1 MITGGQSYV
10 SAPPAFSADGRLL
23 LVCSGRTVSVF
34 STDTAMLVSEL
45 EGHERDVTAVVVV
58 PPPAAV
64 ASTAAAKLASY
75 CWTAGLDGVLIYWD
89 FMAAEAVRKVQVGLP
104 VHSMVVP
111 NICRASRGAEVST
124 PFAFIAVK
132 DTSKPANGAKALRGK
147 MRIYDLTKGCQ
158 VGSVLAETH
167 KPENIVASSSGE
179 FLGITN
185 KRKLHIWRIPTKD
198 FKPDKIR
205 KIKLQHTKNL
215 TTLAFHPSERIV
227 AGGDVTGRILIW
239 RGFGNTKF
247 SDESGAKSKL
257 DDGRDGVRGD
267 DDAETCTTWHWHS
280 SGVRFLRFSSDG
292 AYLFS
297 GGLEGVIVVWQLDT
311 GKRRYKPR
319 LGSPLLFFVDS
330 PDSSISCVSCT
341 SNQVYLL
348 KMPNMEVMKSIAGIK
363 LPIASSKLSECHG
376 AVCGFDYTRRLVAIP
391 TEDYC
396 IQFYN
401 LFDNAEVSEVQVCER
416 NFQPVDDTTMYIS
429 LVSLSLDGNL
439 MCTVDV
445 KLPEEE
451 LGGLV
456 TLKFWNLG
464 SSAGHYFLST
474 VIYEPH
480 SDAGVS
486 AVAFRPG
493 ISMAVSASFGG
504 TFKVWVQSSSRQPS
518 DGKNHSGWRC
528 QSVGSYKKK
537 PMTAA
542 AFSADGSVLAVAAES
557 VITLWDPDNNA
568 LVGVLAEALSPV
580 TGLSFVGTSSFFMSL
595 SQSSRPQVAVWN
607 VSNLSIHWSYGLFA
621 EAACSSPDESQ
632 FAVLTILRCPDG
644 GTLAEQDGVILLFD
658 AENPNPVSSWSVKK
672 ARSGSIAFVKG
683 GLSLDDTNG
692 SRDGEAPLLVYV
704 NGSHEYAIFD
714 PRNKEELV
722 ISKNKDRKIRAEEP
736 APIGYASIYGELPKL
751 ESAKGVKDV
760 PFIPSDRP
768 WETIFS
774 GSSHVLPPLTKLCSA
789 FLSSLLE
796 KRPVTNEEP

>member
-23 LVCSGRTVSVF
+23 LVCSGRAVSVF
-34 STDTAMLVSEL
+34 STATAMLVSEL
-45 EGHERDVTAVVVV
+45 EGHEGDVTAVVVV
-58 PPPAAV
+58 APPAQA
-64 ASTAAAKLASY
+64 TAAAKLASY

-89 FMAAEAVRKVQVGLP
+89 FLAAEVVRKVQVGLP

-111 NICRASRGAEVST
+111 NICRTSKGAEVPT
-124 PFAFIAVK
+124 PFAFISVE
-132 DTSKPANGAKALRGK
+132 DTSKPASEAKALRGQMK
-147 MRIYDLTKGCQ
+147 IYDLTKGRQ
-158 VGSVLAETH
+158 VGGLLAETR

-179 FLGITN
+179 FLGIAN
-185 KRKLHIWRIPTKD
+185 KRKLHIWSIPTKD

-205 KIKLQHTKNL
+205 KIKLRHTKNL
-215 TTLAFHPSERIV
+215 TTLAFHPTERTV

-239 RGFGNTKF
+239 RCFGKSKF
-247 SDESGAKSKL
+247 SESSVKSKE
-257 DDGRDGVRGD
+257 DEGRDGVRGD
-267 DDAETCTTWHWHS
+267 DDADTCTTWHWHS
-280 SGVRFLRFSSDG
+280 SSVKFLKFSSDG

-341 SNQVYLL
+341 NNQVYLL
-348 KMPNMEVMKSIAGIK
+348 KMPNMEVMRSIAGIK
-363 LPIASSKLSECHG
+363 LPIASRNLGG
-376 AVCGFDYTRRLVAIP
+376 AGRAVYGFDYTNRLVAIP

-401 LFDNAEVSEVQVCER
+401 LFDNTEISEMQVCER
-416 NFQPVDDTTMYIS
+416 NFQPNDDITMYIS
-429 LVSLSLDGNL
+429 LVSLSIDGNL

-456 TLKFWNLG
+456 TLKFWNHG
-464 SSAGHYFLST
+464 SRAGHYSLST
-474 VIYEPH
+474 IIYEPH

-486 AVAFRPG
+486 SVAFRPG
-493 ISMAVSASFGG
+493 RNMAVSSSFGG
-504 TFKVWVQSSSRQPS
+504 NFKVWVQSLSSQSS
-518 DGKNHSGWRC
+518 DEKKCSGWRC

-537 PMTAA
+537 PMTSAV
-542 AFSADGSVLAVAAES
+542 FSADGSVLAVAAEN

-568 LVGVLAEALSPV
+568 LVGVIAETLSPV
-580 TGLSFVGTSSFFMSL
+580 TNLSFVGTSVFLMSL
-595 SQSSRPQVAVWN
+595 CQSSKPQIALWN
-607 VSNLSIHWSYGLFA
+607 VSNLSMQWSYSIYA
-621 EAACSSPDESQ
+621 EAACCSPDGSE
-632 FAVLTILRCPDG
+632 FAVLALLSCPDG
-644 GTLAEQDGVILLFD
+644 ETLTQQDGVILLFD
-658 AENPNPVSSWSVKK
+658 AESPNPIASWSVKK
-672 ARSGSIAFVKG
+672 ASGGSISFVKG
-683 GLSLDDTNG
+683 DVSLDANADS
-692 SRDGEAPLLVYV
+692 SRDKEAMLLVYV

-714 PRNKEELV
+714 PRKSEV
-722 ISKNKDRKIRAEEP
+722 VVSKNTHKKIQAEES
-736 APIGYASIYGELPKL
+736 APIGYASIYGDLQKL
-751 ESAKGVKDV
+751 ESKKEVSDV

-796 KRPVTNEEP
+796 NRPVGNE

>member
-1 MITGGQSYV
+1 MITGGQSVV

-34 STDTAMLVSEL
+34 STATAMLVSEL
-45 EGHERDVTAVVVV
+45 EGHEGDVTAVVVV
-58 PPPAAV
+58 PPPAGA
-64 ASTAAAKLASY
+64 TATPAAKLASN

-89 FMAAEAVRKVQVGLP
+89 FVAAEAVRKVQVGLP
-104 VHSMVVP
+104 VHSMVIP
-111 NICRASRGAEVST
+111 NICRTSKGAEVST
-124 PFAFIAVK
+124 PFAFISVE
-132 DTSKPANGAKALRGK
+132 DTSKPVNEAKALRGQL
-147 MRIYDLTKGCQ
+147 RIYDLTKGRK
-158 VGSVLAETH
+158 VGYLLAETS
-167 KPENIVASSSGE
+167 KPEKIVASSSGE

-198 FKPDKIR
+198 FKHDKIR
-205 KIKLQHTKNL
+205 KIKLRHTKNL
-215 TTLAFHPSERIV
+215 TTLAFHPSEGIV
-227 AGGDVTGRILIW
+227 AAGDVTGRILIW
-239 RGFGNTKF
+239 RGFGNAKF
-247 SDESGAKSKL
+247 SESSAKSKV
-257 DDGRDGVRGD
+257 DEGRDGVRGN
-267 DDAETCTTWHWHS
+267 DDADTCTTWHWHS
-280 SGVRFLRFSSDG
+280 SRVRFLKFSSDG

-341 SNQVYLL
+341 NNQVYLL
-348 KMPNMEVMKSIAGIK
+348 KMPNMEVMRSIAGIK
-363 LPIASSKLSECHG
+363 LPTASPSLGGSDR
-376 AVCGFDYTRRLVAIP
+376 VVYGFDYTNNLVAIP

-401 LFDNAEVSEVQVCER
+401 LFENTEVSELQVCER
-416 NFQPVDDTTMYIS
+416 NFQPVDDITMYIS
-429 LVSLSLDGNL
+429 LVSLSIDGSL

-456 TLKFWNLG
+456 TLKFWNG
-464 SSAGHYFLST
+464 SSAGNYFLST

-486 AVAFRPG
+486 AVVFRPG
-493 ISMAVSASFGG
+493 RNMAVSSSFGG
-504 TFKVWVQSSSRQPS
+504 NFKVWVQSFSSQSSNER
-518 DGKNHSGWRC
+518 NYAGWRC

-568 LVGVLAEALSPV
+568 LVGVIAETLSPI
-580 TGLSFVGTSSFFMSL
+580 TNLSFVGTSVYLMSL
-595 SQSSRPQVAVWN
+595 CQSSKPEVTVWN
-607 VSNLSIHWSYGLFA
+607 VSNLSMQWAYSIYA
-621 EAACSSPDESQ
+621 EAACCSPDGNE
-632 FAVLTILRCPDG
+632 FAVLTLLSCPDG
-644 GTLAEQDGVILLFD
+644 GTSTEQNGAILLFN
-658 AENPNPVSSWSVKK
+658 AESPNTVASWSVKK
-672 ARSGSIAFVKG
+672 ARGGNISFVKG
-683 GLSLDDTNG
+683 DVSSKDKETM
-692 SRDGEAPLLVYV
+692 LLVYV
-704 NGSHEYAIFD
+704 NGSHEYVIFD
-714 PRNKEELV
+714 PLKREELV
-722 ISKNKDRKIRAEEP
+722 VSRNIDKKIQAEEL
-736 APIGYASIYGELPKL
+736 APVGYASIYGELPKL
-751 ESAKGVKDV
+751 ESKKEVSDV

-796 KRPVTNEEP
+796 KRPVANE

>member
-34 STDTAMLVSEL
+34 STATAIVVSEL
-45 EGHERDVTAVVVV
+45 EGHEGDVTSVVVV
-58 PPPAAV
+58 AAPAQ
-64 ASTAAAKLASY
+64 ASAAAKLASY

-89 FMAAEAVRKVQVGLP
+89 FVAAEAVRKVQVGLP

-111 NICRASRGAEVST
+111 NIYRSSKGAVVST
-124 PFAFIAVK
+124 PFAFISVE
-132 DTSKPANGAKALRGK
+132 DMSKPANEAKALRGQ
-147 MRIYDLTKGCQ
+147 MRIYDLTKGRQ
-158 VGSVLAETH
+158 VGGLLAETR
-167 KPENIVASSSGE
+167 KPEKIVASSSGE
-179 FLGITN
+179 LLGITN
-185 KRKLHIWRIPTKD
+185 KRKLHIWSVPTKD
-198 FKPDKIR
+198 FKPDRIR
-205 KIKLQHTKNL
+205 KIKLRHTKNL

-239 RGFGNTKF
+239 RGFGNAKF
-247 SDESGAKSKL
+247 SGESGAKLKV
-257 DDGRDGVRGD
+257 DEGRDGVRGD
-267 DDAETCTTWHWHS
+267 DDADTCTTLHWHS
-280 SGVRFLRFSSDG
+280 SRVRFLNFSSDG
-292 AYLFS
+292 AHLFS

-341 SNQVYLL
+341 NNQVYLL
-348 KMPNMEVMKSIAGIK
+348 RMPNMEVMKSIAGIK
-363 LPIASSKLSECHG
+363 LPIASPKWDGSHR
-376 AVCGFDYTRRLVAIP
+376 VVYGFDYTNRLVAIP

-401 LFDNAEVSEVQVCER
+401 LLENTDVSEVQVCER
-416 NFQPVDDTTMYIS
+416 NFQPVDDITMYIS
-429 LVSLSLDGNL
+429 LVSLSIDGNL

-456 TLKFWNLG
+456 TLKFWNHG

-493 ISMAVSASFGG
+493 RNMAVSSSFGG
-504 TFKVWVQSSSRQPS
+504 NFKVWVQSISSQSS
-518 DGKNHSGWRC
+518 DERNYSGWRC

-568 LVGVLAEALSPV
+568 LVGVIAETLSPI
-580 TGLSFVGTSSFFMSL
+580 TNLSFVGTSAFLMSIC
-595 SQSSRPQVAVWN
+595 QSSQPQVAVWN
-607 VSNLSIHWSYGLFA
+607 VSSLSMQWSYRIFA
-621 EAACSSPDESQ
+621 EAACCSPDGGE
-632 FAVLTILRCPDG
+632 FAILALLSCPDG
-644 GTLAEQDGVILLFD
+644 GTLPEQNGVILLFD
-658 AENPNPVSSWSVKK
+658 AENPNPVASWSVKK
-672 ARSGSIAFVKG
+672 ARGGSISFVKSDI
-683 GLSLDDTNG
+683 SLDANTTG
-692 SRDGEAPLLVYV
+692 SRDGEALSLVYV
-704 NGSHEYAIFD
+704 NGSHEYVIFD
-714 PRNKEELV
+714 PRKDEELV
-722 ISKNKDRKIRAEEP
+722 ISKSTGKKIKAEEP
-736 APIGYASIYGELPKL
+736 ALIGYASIYGELPKL
-751 ESAKGVKDV
+751 ESTKEVSDI

-774 GSSHVLPPLTKLCSA
+774 GSSHVLPPLTKLCST

-796 KRPVTNEEP
+796 KRAVRNE

>member
-1 MITGGQSYV
+1 
-10 SAPPAFSADGRLL
+10 
-23 LVCSGRTVSVF
+23 
-34 STDTAMLVSEL
+34 MLVSEL
-45 EGHERDVTAVVVV
+45 EGHEGDVTAVVVV
-58 PPPAAV
+58 APPAQA
-64 ASTAAAKLASY
+64 TAAAKLASY

-89 FMAAEAVRKVQVGLP
+89 FLAAEVMRKVQVGLP

-111 NICRASRGAEVST
+111 DIYRTSKGVEVSS
-124 PFAFIAVK
+124 PFAFISVE
-132 DTSKPANGAKALRGK
+132 DTSKLASEPKALCGQ
-147 MRIYDLTKGCQ
+147 MRVYDLTKGRQ
-158 VGSVLAETH
+158 VGGLLAETR
-167 KPENIVASSSGE
+167 KPEKIVASSSGE

-205 KIKLQHTKNL
+205 KIKLRHTKHL
-215 TTLAFHPSERIV
+215 TTLAFHPTERTV

-239 RGFGNTKF
+239 RCFGNSKF
-247 SDESGAKSKL
+247 SESSVQSKE

-267 DDAETCTTWHWHS
+267 DDADTCTTWHWHS
-280 SGVRFLRFSSDG
+280 SSVRFLKFSSDG

-341 SNQVYLL
+341 NNQVYLL
-348 KMPNMEVMKSIAGIK
+348 KMPNMEVMRSIAGIK
-363 LPIASSKLSECHG
+363 LPIASPNLGGSNR
-376 AVCGFDYTRRLVAIP
+376 AVYGFDYTNRLVAIP

-401 LFDNAEVSEVQVCER
+401 LFENAEVSEVQVCER
-416 NFQPVDDTTMYIS
+416 NFQPIDDITMYIS
-429 LVSLSLDGNL
+429 MVSLSIDGDL

-445 KLPEEE
+445 KLPEEG

-456 TLKFWNLG
+456 TLKFWNHG
-464 SSAGHYFLST
+464 SRAGHYFLST

-480 SDAGVS
+480 SDDGVS
-486 AVAFRPG
+486 SVAFRPG
-493 ISMAVSASFGG
+493 RNMAVSSSFGG
-504 TFKVWVQSSSRQPS
+504 NFKVWVQSLSSQSNDER
-518 DGKNHSGWRC
+518 NCSGWRC

-537 PMTAA
+537 PMTSA

-557 VITLWDPDNNA
+557 TITLWDPDNNA
-568 LVGVLAEALSPV
+568 LVGVIAETLSPV
-580 TGLSFVGTSSFFMSL
+580 TNLSFVGTSVFLMSL
-595 SQSSRPQVAVWN
+595 CQSSRPQIALWN
-607 VSNLSIHWSYGLFA
+607 VSNLSMQWSYSIYA
-621 EAACSSPDESQ
+621 EAACCSPDGSE
-632 FAVLTILRCPDG
+632 FAVLALLSCPDG
-644 GTLAEQDGVILLFD
+644 EASTQQDGVILLFD
-658 AENPNPVSSWSVKK
+658 AESSNPIASWSVKK
-672 ARSGSIAFVKG
+672 ASGGSISFVKG
-683 GLSLDDTNG
+683 DVPLDANADS
-692 SRDGEAPLLVYV
+692 SRDKEPMLLVYV

-714 PRNKEELV
+714 PRESEEV
-722 ISKNKDRKIRAEEP
+722 VVSKNKHKKIQAEEP

-751 ESAKGVKDV
+751 EPKKEVTDV
-760 PFIPSDRP
+760 PFVPSDRP

-796 KRPVTNEEP
+796 KRPVANE

>member
-23 LVCSGRTVSVF
+23 LVCSGRAVSVF
-34 STDTAMLVSEL
+34 STATAMLVSEL
-45 EGHERDVTAVVVV
+45 EGHEGDVTAVVVMA
-58 PPPAAV
+58 PPAQP
-64 ASTAAAKLASY
+64 TAAAKLASY

-89 FMAAEAVRKVQVGLP
+89 FLAAEVVRKVQVGLP

-111 NICRASRGAEVST
+111 NICRTSKGAKVST
-124 PFAFIAVK
+124 PFAFISVE
-132 DTSKPANGAKALRGK
+132 DTSKPASEAKALRGK
-147 MRIYDLTKGCQ
+147 MRIYDLTKGRQ
-158 VGSVLAETH
+158 VGGLLAETR

-185 KRKLHIWRIPTKD
+185 KRKLHIWSIPMQD
-198 FKPDKIR
+198 FKPDKMR
-205 KIKLQHTKNL
+205 KIKLRHTKQL
-215 TTLAFHPSERIV
+215 TTLAFHPTERTV

-239 RGFGNTKF
+239 RCFGNSKF
-247 SDESGAKSKL
+247 SESSVKSKEYE
-257 DDGRDGVRGD
+257 GRDGVRGD
-267 DDAETCTTWHWHS
+267 DDADTCDMALAFKQCEVS
-280 SGVRFLRFSSDG
+280 QIFSDDG

-341 SNQVYLL
+341 NNQVHLL
-348 KMPNMEVMKSIAGIK
+348 KMPNMEVMRSIAGIK
-363 LPIASSKLSECHG
+363 LPVASPNLGG
-376 AVCGFDYTRRLVAIP
+376 ADRAVYGFDYTNRLVAIP

-401 LFDNAEVSEVQVCER
+401 LFENAEVSEMQVCER
-416 NFQPVDDTTMYIS
+416 NFQPNDDITMYIS
-429 LVSLSLDGNL
+429 LVSLSIDGNL

-456 TLKFWNLG
+456 TLKFWNHG
-464 SSAGHYFLST
+464 SRAGHYCLST
-474 VIYEPH
+474 IIYEPH

-486 AVAFRPG
+486 SVAFRPG
-493 ISMAVSASFGG
+493 RNMAVSSSFGG
-504 TFKVWVQSSSRQPS
+504 NFKVWVQSLSSQSS
-518 DGKNHSGWRC
+518 DERNCSGWRC

-537 PMTAA
+537 PMTSA
-542 AFSADGSVLAVAAES
+542 AFSADGSVLAVAAEN

-568 LVGVLAEALSPV
+568 LVGVIAETLSPV
-580 TGLSFVGTSSFFMSL
+580 TNLSFVGTSVFLMSL
-595 SQSSRPQVAVWN
+595 CQSSRPQIALWN
-607 VSNLSIHWSYGLFA
+607 VSNLSMQWSYSIYA
-621 EAACSSPDESQ
+621 EAACCSPDGNE
-632 FAVLTILRCPDG
+632 FAVLALLSCPDG
-644 GTLAEQDGVILLFD
+644 ETSTQQDGVILLFD
-658 AENPNPVSSWSVKK
+658 AESPNPIASWSVKK
-672 ARSGSIAFVKG
+672 ASGGSISFVKG
-683 GLSLDDTNG
+683 DVSLDANADS
-692 SRDGEAPLLVYV
+692 SRDKEAVLLVYV
-704 NGSHEYAIFD
+704 NGSHEYVIFD
-714 PRNKEELV
+714 PRKSEEV
-722 ISKNKDRKIRAEEP
+722 VVSKNTHKKIQAEEP
-736 APIGYASIYGELPKL
+736 APIGYASIYGELQKL
-751 ESAKGVKDV
+751 ESKKEVSGV

-796 KRPVTNEEP
+796 KRPVGNE

>member
-23 LVCSGRTVSVF
+23 LVCSGRAVSVF
-34 STDTAMLVSEL
+34 STATAMLVSEL
-45 EGHERDVTAVVVV
+45 EGHEGDVTAVVVV
-58 PPPAAV
+58 PPPAAP
-64 ASTAAAKLASY
+64 TAAAKLASY

-89 FMAAEAVRKVQVGLP
+89 FVAAEAVRKVQVGLP

-111 NICRASRGAEVST
+111 NICRTSRGVEVAT
-124 PFAFIAVK
+124 PFAFISVE
-132 DTSKPANGAKALRGK
+132 DTSKPVNEAKALRGK
-147 MRIYDLTKGCQ
+147 MKIYDLTKGRQ
-158 VGSVLAETH
+158 VGCLLAETR
-167 KPENIVASSSGE
+167 KPEKIVASSSGE
-179 FLGITN
+179 LLGITN
-185 KRKLHIWRIPTKD
+185 KKKLHIWRIPTKD

-205 KIKLQHTKNL
+205 KIKLRHTKEL

-227 AGGDVTGRILIW
+227 AGGDVTGRIMIW
-239 RGFGNTKF
+239 RGFGNAKF
-247 SDESGAKSKL
+247 SGESGAKSKG

-267 DDAETCTTWHWHS
+267 DDADTCTTLHWHS
-280 SGVRFLRFSSDG
+280 SRVRFLKFSSDG

-341 SNQVYLL
+341 NNQVYLL
-348 KMPNMEVMKSIAGIK
+348 KMPNMEVIKSIAGIK
-363 LPIASSKLSECHG
+363 LPIASPNLGGCHRI
-376 AVCGFDYTRRLVAIP
+376 VCGFDYTHRLVAIP

-401 LFDNAEVSEVQVCER
+401 LFDNTEVSEVQVCER
-416 NFQPVDDTTMYIS
+416 NFQPVDDITMHIS
-429 LVSLSLDGNL
+429 LVSLSIDGNL

-456 TLKFWNLG
+456 TLKFWNRG
-464 SSAGHYFLST
+464 SSAGRYSLST

-486 AVAFRPG
+486 AVAFCPG
-493 ISMAVSASFGG
+493 RGMAVSCSFGG
-504 TFKVWVQSSSRQPS
+504 NFKVWVQSSPTQPS

-568 LVGVLAEALSPV
+568 LVGVIAEALSPV
-580 TGLSFVGTSSFFMSL
+580 TDLSFVGTSAFLMSL

-607 VSNLSIHWSYGLFA
+607 VSNLSMHWSYSLFA
-621 EAACSSPDESQ
+621 EAACCSPDGSE
-632 FAVLTILRCPDG
+632 FAVLALLSCPDE
-644 GTLAEQDGVILLFD
+644 GTQADQDGVILLFD
-658 AENPNPVSSWSVKK
+658 AENPSPACSWSVKK
-672 ARSGSIAFVKG
+672 ARGGSISFVKG
-683 GLSLDDTNG
+683 GLSLDDTDG
-692 SRDGEAPLLVYV
+692 SRDGEALLLVYV
-704 NGSHEYAIFD
+704 NGSHEYVIFD
-714 PRNKEELV
+714 PRKKDELAIRRNKIKKV
-722 ISKNKDRKIRAEEP
+722 QAEEP
-736 APIGYASIYGELPKL
+736 APIGYASIYGDLPKL
-751 ESAKGVKDV
+751 ESAKEVSDI

-768 WETIFS
+768 WETIFN
-774 GSSHVLPPLTKLCSA
+774 GSSHVLPPLTKLCST

-796 KRPVTNEEP
+796 KRPVANE